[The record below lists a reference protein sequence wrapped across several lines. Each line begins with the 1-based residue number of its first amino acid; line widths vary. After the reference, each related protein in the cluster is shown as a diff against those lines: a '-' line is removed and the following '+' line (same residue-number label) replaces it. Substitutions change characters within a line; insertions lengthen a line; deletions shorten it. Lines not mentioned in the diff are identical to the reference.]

1 MGGLILVIEDDEGL
15 GRVMR
20 DWLQTVFVDCDVLV
34 SRHDNGADP
43 TIRARSPGAILID
56 VDTLGSECVEAIR
69 GFKRDVP
76 AASILAL
83 TMDDHEALR
92 EDVLEAGADAC
103 IRKTDMG
110 DRLLPLLQEILGPD
124 AGLSHCKGRRK
135 TVLCIEDELEMIKLI
150 EFTLER
156 GPFRVLGAVSG
167 QQGIDIARHTQP
179 DVILLD
185 LMMPD
190 MDGWEVA
197 RRLRTDEELNG
208 VPIIAVSVVHPNSY
222 PARELEVDDCVT
234 KPFVPD
240 DLLRRVGKIAQT
252 VA

>member
-1 MGGLILVIEDDEGL
+1 MGGLIMVIENDEAL
-15 GRVMR
+15 GKVMR
-20 DWLQTVFVDCDVLV
+20 DWLETVFMECDVLV
-34 SRHDNGADP
+34 TRHDNGADLAV
-43 TIRARSPGAILID
+43 RARPPGAILID
-56 VDTLGSECVEAIR
+56 VDTLGAACMEAIQD
-69 GFKRDVP
+69 FKREAPD
-76 AASILAL
+76 ATILAL
-83 TMDDHEALR
+83 AMDDHEALR

-110 DRLLPLLQEILGPD
+110 DRLLPLLEEILGPN
-124 AGLSHCKGRRK
+124 AGLTHYKGRRK

-150 EFTLER
+150 ELTLQR

-167 QQGIDIARHTQP
+167 QQGIDIARHVLP
-179 DVILLD
+179 DVVLLD

-197 RRLRTDEELNG
+197 RRLRADEELRD
-208 VPIIAVSVVHPNSY
+208 VPIIAVSVVHPSSY
-222 PARELEVDDCVT
+222 PARELAVDDYVT

-240 DLLRRVGKIAQT
+240 ELLRRVGEIAQV

>member
-1 MGGLILVIEDDEGL
+1 MGGLILIIEDDEGL

-20 DWLQTVFVDCDVLV
+20 DWLKTVFMECDVLV
-34 SRHDNGADP
+34 ACHGNGDDP
-43 TIRARSPGAILID
+43 ALKARPPQAILID
-56 VDTLGSECVEAIR
+56 VDTVGAECVEAIR
-69 GFKRDVP
+69 HFKRKVP
-76 AASILAL
+76 EASILAL

-92 EDVLEAGADAC
+92 KNVLDAGADAC
-103 IRKTDMG
+103 IRKTEMG
-110 DRLLPLLQEILGPD
+110 DRLLPLLEDVLGPD
-124 AGLSHCKGRRK
+124 AGLTHCDGRRK

-150 EFTLER
+150 ELTLER

-167 QQGIDIARHTQP
+167 QQGIDIARHVRP
-179 DVILLD
+179 DVVLLD

-197 RRLRTDEELNG
+197 RRLRADEELRD
-208 VPIIAVSVVHPNSY
+208 VPIIAVSVVHPSSY
-222 PARELEVDDCVT
+222 PARELVVDDYVT

-240 DLLRRVGKIAQT
+240 DLLHRVGEIAQI